1 MRRSPHLPEQ
11 PRIAAQP
18 RKQEEA
24 MNPIQAGR
32 ADSPIRDI
40 LTEAVATVHPDATL
54 REVAET
60 LAGHDIGVVLVSPVR
75 DAVGMISER
84 DLVSALATGEDIDTR
99 RAAEA
104 MSTELVSTTVDA
116 TVTDVAQLINEAGV
130 RHVLVRDGDNLA
142 GLVSIRDVL
151 TALTPTRDRG

>member
-1 MRRSPHLPEQ
+1 
-11 PRIAAQP
+11 
-18 RKQEEA
+18 
-24 MNPIQAGR
+24 MNPTEAGR
-32 ADSPIRDI
+32 VDADSPIRDI

-54 REVAET
+54 RDVAAM

-84 DLVSALATGEDIDTR
+84 DLVSVLATGEDIDTC

-104 MSTELVSTTVDA
+104 MSTELVSTPVDA
-116 TVTDVAQLINEAGV
+116 TVSEVSQLMSEAGV

>member
-1 MRRSPHLPEQ
+1 M
-11 PRIAAQP
+11 
-18 RKQEEA
+18 KQEDA
-24 MNPIQAGR
+24 MNPTNAGR
-32 ADSPIRDI
+32 ADSSIRDI

-75 DAVGMISER
+75 DAVGVVSER
-84 DLVSALATGEDIDTR
+84 DLVSVLATGGDIDTR
-99 RAAEA
+99 RAAEV

-116 TVTDVAQLINEAGV
+116 TVADVARLMSEAGV

-151 TALTPTRDRG
+151 TALTPSHDRG